1 MTTSI
6 GTSETPRP
14 KRYLK
19 PSLLWSIR
27 QGMPTWLGVVMASL
41 ALGIP
46 MVIWGI
52 LSYGGFVDETFLP
65 TPTRVLQA
73 GLTMF
78 TEDNLKRD
86 VIASCL
92 RVLAGFGVAAGLG
105 IPVGIAMGTFHSMD
119 SFFSVIV
126 GTVRYMPTVAF
137 VPLIVV
143 WVGLG
148 EASKVTI
155 VFLGIIFYNIIMIA
169 DAVKFIPDE
178 MLNVAYTLGANRWHV
193 LSRVILPA
201 VLPSILDTLRVN
213 VAGAWSFLVI
223 SELIAADRGLGYR
236 IVQAQRF
243 LNTDKVLF
251 CILLIG
257 VIGLITDLIFRILL
271 KVLTPWAEG
280 SGR

>member
-1 MTTSI
+1 M
-6 GTSETPRP
+6 
-14 KRYLK
+14 

-27 QGMPTWLGVVMASL
+27 QGMPTWLGLVMAAL

-46 MVIWGI
+46 LLAWGI

-65 TPTRVLQA
+65 PPTQVLRA

-78 TEDNLKRD
+78 AEDNLKRD

-92 RVLAGFGVAAGLG
+92 RVLAGFGVAAGIG

-193 LSRVILPA
+193 LSRVIMPA

-223 SELIAADRGLGYR
+223 SELIAADRGLGYK

-257 VIGLITDLIFRILL
+257 VIGLFTDLIFRILL
-271 KVLTPWAEG
+271 KVLTPWADG